1 MNEVLLKISDRI
13 NDLGCNPEI
22 YFPEIKKISN
32 LIKNKQINLISK
44 YVLSCSRRAY
54 ELGIVDN
61 LLDSLLDELYHL
73 SVNHLGK

>member
-1 MNEVLLKISDRI
+1 MNEVFLKILNRI
-13 NDLGCNPEI
+13 NDLGYDPEI

-44 YVLSCSRRAY
+44 YVLSCARRAY

-73 SVNHLGK
+73 SVNQLGK